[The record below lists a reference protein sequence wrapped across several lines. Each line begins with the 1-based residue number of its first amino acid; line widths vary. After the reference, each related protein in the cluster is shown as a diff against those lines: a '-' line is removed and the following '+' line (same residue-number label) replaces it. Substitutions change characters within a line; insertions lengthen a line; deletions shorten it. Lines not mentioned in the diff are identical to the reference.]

1 MTTMNSNG
9 KLSILAAGLFAVA
22 SCSQMTQ
29 PAPAVS
35 GQRQE
40 VVINAGWPASRT
52 LLDGKQVLW
61 SEGDSVTVV
70 ALCDMYGGLRVDYDY
85 GVYAEDI
92 DGSSADFT
100 AVLMGDHTP
109 AYMVYPG
116 NEALTYDDASGTI
129 VTQTQGSYVAVQ
141 NTFPQGSNLSAG
153 WIIEGQTA
161 MQNLMSVFKFEITGT
176 DIVAASIES
185 RAGESLYGKVTIDAG
200 TLAIASV
207 DGYPSISLVPA
218 EDQTHI
224 APGIYCIPV
233 PAGTYSEGLAIDL
246 VDDQGFHAR
255 KSKIDAFELPAG
267 KLIDLGSQS
276 DWGVEIHVGM
286 CVTGELSVTGDG
298 EFTLSGNLIK
308 GKEFE
313 LENTVCGIEYS
324 TDKGLSWT
332 SVEYGVPDSDS
343 FDLDFE
349 AVSPGKM
356 LYRSWAKYKNDDIVR
371 GESKAYIPGHHI
383 VRINFQST
391 ADVEEYLRYPGS
403 VQAIK
408 NSWPAVS
415 RSNSQGYVGEDVWK
429 GVTSCAGMTS
439 WNTEDNVSWD
449 VYEMQIIPG
458 YWAEWRMLFTGPYN
472 TVGSNGSNSTWY
484 GWNESGFRYYCKYA
498 EFSIPAVEGCKLDRV
513 LFVYTT
519 HSRQALI
526 SSVYNSTKAVGT
538 VTSYIKA
545 APIKESEEISSREEL
560 SRYLQYYTSDSS
572 CYSYNEFTSLSHSDN
587 PKINVTEEG
596 TPYYYRS
603 GSNGTIAYMELE
615 YIPVE

>member
-1 MTTMNSNG
+1 MNSNG

-153 WIIEGQTA
+153 WVIEGQTA

-218 EDQTHI
+218 EGQTHI
-224 APGIYCIPV
+224 TPGIYCIPV

-308 GKEFE
+308 GKTFE

-403 VQAIK
+403 VQTIK
-408 NSWPAVS
+408 NSWPEVS
-415 RSNSQGYVGEDVWK
+415 RRTSDGYVGEDVWK

-439 WNTEDNVSWD
+439 WNSEDNVSWD

-458 YWAEWRMLFTGPYN
+458 YWAEWRILFPGPYN
-472 TVGSNGSNSTWY
+472 VVGSNGNSSSWY
-484 GWNESGFRYYCKYA
+484 AITGDGGNGFRFYCKVMSVSVPPVA
-498 EFSIPAVEGCKLDRV
+498 GCKLDRV
-513 LFVYTT
+513 KMVYTT
-519 HSRQALI
+519 TSRKAQI
-526 SSVYNSTKAVGT
+526 SSTYTKATPVGPVKSVVSASEIT
-538 VTSYIKA
+538 ADVI
-545 APIKESEEISSREEL
+545 ESRPDLAGSEGLFWSEFKEL
-560 SRYLQYYTSDSS
+560 STNPGATGVTTEENTEYYIYTST
-572 CYSYNEFTSLSHSDN
+572 NAWMKSL
-587 PKINVTEEG
+587 
-596 TPYYYRS
+596 
-603 GSNGTIAYMELE
+603 ELE